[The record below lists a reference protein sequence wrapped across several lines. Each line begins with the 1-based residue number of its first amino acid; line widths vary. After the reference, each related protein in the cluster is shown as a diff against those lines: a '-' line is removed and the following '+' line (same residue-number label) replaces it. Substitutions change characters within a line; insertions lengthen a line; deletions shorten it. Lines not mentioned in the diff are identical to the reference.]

1 LAENL
6 HAEIGQPYRCQPV
19 VVLPGWFIEPMD
31 AATKAIAWVLT
42 PPALLKWIPKDPVRL
57 QQEDIRRIE
66 GAISRIARRRLTAD
80 LE

>member
-1 LAENL
+1 
-6 HAEIGQPYRCQPV
+6 
-19 VVLPGWFIEPMD
+19 MD

-42 PPALLKWIPKDPVRL
+42 PTALLKWIPKDPVRL